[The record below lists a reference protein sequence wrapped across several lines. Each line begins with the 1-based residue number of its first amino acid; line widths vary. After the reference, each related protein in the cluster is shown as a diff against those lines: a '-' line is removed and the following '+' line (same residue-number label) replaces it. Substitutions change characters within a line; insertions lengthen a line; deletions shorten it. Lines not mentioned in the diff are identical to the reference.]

1 MNPRPRVYDA
11 ILQRHFTQGRQMA
24 FVSGPRQVGK
34 TTVCRK
40 DAAYLNWDNLDDR
53 RLINAGPRAVVERV
67 SQGPAPASGRRRR
80 LVLDEL
86 HKDRRWKT
94 FVKGFFDS
102 YGDDFEIIVT
112 GSSRMDVYIRG
123 GDSLMGRYFPYRMH
137 PFTVAEC
144 VRTDCPDAP
153 VRPPMPISEDDWA
166 ALWEHGG
173 FPEPFLRRE
182 PTITRRWRETR
193 LSQMEGQEIRTL
205 EGLRDY
211 ARVEQLLLILQE
223 RSACQLNYSELAQ
236 GVQVSSPTI
245 KNWIRLLEQLHQG
258 FRLTPWTRSIAR
270 SLRKEPKWF
279 LRDWS
284 GVADPGRRAETLLAC
299 HLLKAAEGWSDLGF
313 GKFTLHYLRDKR
325 KAEVDFLMARDGEPW
340 MLVEAKVGAGAL
352 SPSLVR
358 FQQATGA
365 PHAFQVVLDAPYE
378 AADCF
383 AEVGQARVV
392 PGRTFLSQL
401 L

>member
-1 MNPRPRVYDA
+1 MTPRPRVYDA
-11 ILQRHFTQGRQMA
+11 ILRRHFAQVRQMA

-40 DAAYLNWDNLDDR
+40 DSAYLNWDNLDDR
-53 RLINAGPRAVVERV
+53 RLISAGPGAVIEHMNRNPPPV
-67 SQGPAPASGRRRR
+67 SGRRR

-94 FVKGFFDS
+94 FIKGLFDS
-102 YGDDFEIIVT
+102 HGDNMEIIVT

-123 GDSLMGRYFPYRMH
+123 GDSMMGRYFPYRMH
-137 PFTVAEC
+137 PFSVAEC

-153 VRPPMPISEDDWA
+153 LGPPMPISEGDWA

-193 LSQMEGQEIRTL
+193 LSQMQGQEIRTL

-211 ARVEQLLLILQE
+211 TRVEQLLLILQE

-236 GVQVSSPTI
+236 GIQVTSPTV
-245 KNWIRLLEQLHQG
+245 KNWVRLLEQLHQG

-284 GVADPGRRAETLLAC
+284 GVVDPGRRAETLLAC
-299 HLLKAAEGWSDLGF
+299 HLLKAAEGWTDLGF
-313 GKFTLHYLRDKR
+313 GKFTLHYLRDKQ
-325 KAEVDFLMARDGEPW
+325 KAEVDFLMARDNEPW
-340 MLVEAKVGAGAL
+340 MLAEAKVGDRVSIMETRPL
-352 SPSLVR
+352 SKLKRWRLV
-358 FQQATGA
+358 
-365 PHAFQVVLDAPYE
+365 
-378 AADCF
+378 
-383 AEVGQARVV
+383 EVIRH
-392 PGRTFLSQL
+392 
-401 L
+401 